1 MLLKRAVACT
11 GNADSTFWQA
21 VKVFND
27 CNVPF
32 AQTVI
37 PRVKRGAKCLLFFC
51 FFTSNK
57 SRSEMSKPNS

>member
-1 MLLKRAVACT
+1 MPPKYAMAGT

-27 CNVPF
+27 CNVPL

-37 PRVKRGAKCLLFFC
+37 PGVKRGAKC
-51 FFTSNK
+51 FFTSNN
-57 SRSEMSKPNS
+57 SRSQSSKPNS